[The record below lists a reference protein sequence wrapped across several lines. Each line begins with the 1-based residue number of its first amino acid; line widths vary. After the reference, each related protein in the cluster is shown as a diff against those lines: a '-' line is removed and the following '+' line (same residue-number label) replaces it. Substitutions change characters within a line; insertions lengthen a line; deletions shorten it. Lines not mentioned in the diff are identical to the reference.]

1 MIAIRS
7 AVTLGVIVGRAV
19 GAIVCKRAKV
29 FSGFLLIGIG
39 AFILIEHLTG
49 G

>member
-7 AVTLGVIVGRAV
+7 AVALGVGRAV
-19 GAIVCKRAKV
+19 GAIVCKHAKV
-29 FSGFLLIGIG
+29 FGGIMLIGIG
-39 AFILIEHLTG
+39 AFILIKHLTG